1 MKERKRRSRG
11 LTIILLLLSLLLV
24 AAIAWGVLSGI
35 KTLFHYSDTAQIGKT
50 DETLEDDPT
59 IEQEEEDS
67 LIPDALEGL
76 PRNRYEPGKFFEQDG
91 IRYYESDTCEGVPGI
106 DVSSHQGEID
116 WQQVKEAGIEFAIIR
131 LGYRG
136 YVTGELALD
145 EFFVRNIEG
154 AQAAGIDVGVYFFSQ
169 ALTEEEAVEE
179 ADFVLKELEPY
190 HITYPVIFDWEE
202 VSSTSARTNEMNMLL
217 LTACAKA
224 FCERVEEAGLRGGIY
239 FNQAYGY
246 QQFNLL
252 SLKDHIF
259 WLAQYEET
267 PTFVYDFQM
276 WQYTNEGTVSG
287 ISTNVDLNICFWS
300 KS

>member
-76 PRNRYEPGKFFEQDG
+76 PRNRYEPEKFFEQDG

-154 AQAAGIDVGVYFFSQ
+154 AKQPGSRWAC
-169 ALTEEEAVEE
+169 T
-179 ADFVLKELEPY
+179 
-190 HITYPVIFDWEE
+190 
-202 VSSTSARTNEMNMLL
+202 SSLRRSPRKRRWRRLILSSRNWSPTTSPIL
-217 LTACAKA
+217 
-224 FCERVEEAGLRGGIY
+224 
-239 FNQAYGY
+239 
-246 QQFNLL
+246 
-252 SLKDHIF
+252 
-259 WLAQYEET
+259 
-267 PTFVYDFQM
+267 
-276 WQYTNEGTVSG
+276 
-287 ISTNVDLNICFWS
+287 
-300 KS
+300 

>member
-24 AAIAWGVLSGI
+24 AAIIWGVLTGI
-35 KTLFHYSDTAQIGKT
+35 KTLFHYSDTAQIGTTDKT
-50 DETLEDDPT
+50 TEDEPDADQEDA
-59 IEQEEEDS
+59 ES
-67 LIPDALEGL
+67 VIPDALEGL
-76 PRNRYEPGKFFEQDG
+76 PRNRYEPGKFFEENG

-136 YVTGELALD
+136 YVTGELAVD
-145 EFFVRNIEG
+145 ECFVQNVEG

-169 ALTEEEAVEE
+169 ALNEEEAVEE
-179 ADFVLKELEPY
+179 AEFVLEQLEAY
-190 HITYPVIFDWEE
+190 EITYPVIFDWEE

-224 FCERVEEAGLRGGIY
+224 FCERVEEAGLRGGVY

-246 QQFNLL
+246 QQFNLQ

-267 PTFVYDFQM
+267 PTFVYDFQL
-276 WQYTNEGTVSG
+276 WQYTNEGSVPG
-287 ISTNVDLNICFWS
+287 ISTNVDLNICFWN
-300 KS
+300 KA